1 MISSSLA
8 GARARLWLA
17 ALLLVVL
24 AGCSST
30 RFAYNRLD
38 FLVPW
43 YLGDYVSLDR
53 DQGRLLK
60 TELQP
65 FLTWHRRHELPRY
78 VALLDRIEG
87 KLEREL
93 TVADM
98 RILTGEAE
106 LAIYRLQ
113 DRALNWMLALGEE
126 LRDEQMAE
134 FLAGLQEQQS
144 EYEEKYLERD
154 DAEYRADACERL
166 QDNARK
172 YVGRLQREQKAGLA
186 AACDDLRRSDSLWL
200 EARAQWLVRLERILQ
215 REPGWQETLR
225 QALVQRDETVSADY
239 RSTYDH
245 NAMVIQ
251 LAVANL
257 LNSRSERQDAHLRRE
272 LGKLRRDLVALV
284 EQGGQEFESVALSTD

>member
-1 MISSSLA
+1 MNLCPPT
-8 GARARLWLA
+8 GAVARLWIP
-17 ALLLVVL
+17 ALLLVLL

-60 TELQP
+60 AELQP
-65 FLTWHRRHELPRY
+65 FLAWHRQQELPRY
-78 VALLDRIEG
+78 IALLDRIEG
-87 KLEREL
+87 KLDREL
-93 TVADM
+93 TAGDM
-98 RILTGEAE
+98 QILTAEAE

-113 DRALNWMLALGEE
+113 DRGLDWLLALGED

-134 FLAGLQEQQS
+134 FIAALQEQQS

-154 DAEYRADACERL
+154 DADYRSDACERL

-172 YVGRLQREQKAGLA
+172 YMGRLQREQKAALRDSCA
-186 AACDDLRRSDSLWL
+186 EMRRSDSLWL
-200 EARAQWLVRLERILQ
+200 EARAQWIARLERILQ
-215 REPGWQETLR
+215 REPGWQEDLR
-225 QALVQRDETVSADY
+225 RALAQRSETVSADY

-245 NAMVIQ
+245 NAEVIQ
-251 LAVANL
+251 LALAGL

-272 LGKLRRDLVALV
+272 LGKLRRDLAALAEQAEPGSDTVA
-284 EQGGQEFESVALSTD
+284 Q

>member
-1 MISSSLA
+1 MITSFA
-8 GARARLWLA
+8 NGIRARLWLL
-17 ALLLVVL
+17 ALLLVCL

-53 DQGRLLK
+53 NQGRLLK
-60 TELQP
+60 AELRP
-65 FLTWHRRHELPRY
+65 FLDWHRQQELPRY
-78 VALLDRIEG
+78 VALLDRVEG
-87 KLEREL
+87 KLDRQL
-93 TVADM
+93 TAEDM
-98 RILTGEAE
+98 VLLTEEAE
-106 LAIYRLQ
+106 IAIYRLQ
-113 DRALNWMLALGEE
+113 NRALDWMLALGEE

-172 YVGRLQREQKAGLA
+172 YIGRLQREQKAGLV
-186 AACDDLRRSDSLWL
+186 AACDDMRRSDSLWL
-200 EARAQWLVRLERILQ
+200 EARGQWLVRLDLILQ
-215 REPGWQETLR
+215 REPGWQAALR
-225 QALVQRDETVSADY
+225 EALEKRGETVSADY

-245 NAMVIQ
+245 NVLVIQ
-251 LAVANL
+251 LAVAKL

-284 EQGGQEFESVALSTD
+284 EQGGQEFESVARRAN